1 MMRCDLAHT
10 HRAAFK
16 PPGHLISI
24 LLEFAGIGAQVSFSE
39 ERLEK
44 QAQVNPQMGSKATAV
59 LKLHVG
65 STAFFFSSSFCF
77 CKIVDILASWKLLN
91 LSNQEQEVSP
101 SFSREVV

>member
-65 STAFFFSSSFCF
+65 STAFFFLLLSAF
-77 CKIVDILASWKLLN
+77 AKLLTSLPPGN
-91 LSNQEQEVSP
+91 C
-101 SFSREVV
+101 